1 MNRGSMSTIN
11 SRRFFVI
18 VLAAT
23 LTSAWAAAGDFSG
36 KWSGSAPDGPGGM
49 YVVLHQEGTKLT
61 GSAGP
66 TQARQFPMVN
76 GTVEGDH
83 LVFEIKMGGGTIHF
97 DLVSAGAELT
107 GTVRMSGD
115 DGHTDSTK
123 IVLKRTA

>member
-1 MNRGSMSTIN
+1 MSTIN
-11 SRRFFVI
+11 SGRFFLI
-18 VLAAT
+18 LLAAT
-23 LTSAWAAAGDFSG
+23 LSLAWAAAGDFSG
-36 KWSGSAPDGPGGM
+36 KWSGSAPGGPGGM

-66 TQARQFPMVN
+66 TQSRQFPIVN

-107 GTVRMSGD
+107 GTARISED

>member
-1 MNRGSMSTIN
+1 MNRGSMSMI
-11 SRRFFVI
+11 I

-23 LTSAWAAAGDFSG
+23 LTLAWAAGDFSG
-36 KWSGSAPDGPGGM
+36 KWSGSAPDGPGDM
-49 YVVLHQEGTKLT
+49 FVVLHQEGARLT

-66 TQARQFPMVN
+66 TESKQFPILN
-76 GTVEGDH
+76 GTAEGDH

-107 GTVRMSGD
+107 GTARLSED
-115 DGHTDSTK
+115 DGHTDSAK

>member
-1 MNRGSMSTIN
+1 MNRGSTSTI
-11 SRRFFVI
+11 I

-23 LTSAWAAAGDFSG
+23 LTLAWAAGGDFSG
-36 KWSGSAPDGPGGM
+36 KWSGSAPDGPGDM
-49 YVVLHQEGTKLT
+49 YVVLHQEGSRLT

-66 TQARQFPMVN
+66 TESKQFPILN

-107 GTVRMSGD
+107 GTARLSED
-115 DGHTDSTK
+115 DGYGDSAK